1 VKSFVILVM
10 WFGTMMGMFAQEN
23 IEAVAQ
29 REAAET
35 KDVATRAL
43 ETFQQ
48 IGKQDNFK
56 SLGFESSDEMAGATL
71 GEPVAVL
78 MVELEDLRGYQAGSD
93 PNKLLKPINKVIYPV
108 SVKERVRSSIV
119 LQKGKEGWKASDFG
133 GGNFARLVATARE
146 QSAKTTNLPVNA
158 FFVVQVPALNA
169 YFLGF
174 REQGK
179 LKLSSLVDDPT
190 LKLSAGAARPAE
202 EVFGELTSFARKYN
216 GLPM

>member
-1 VKSFVILVM
+1 
-10 WFGTMMGMFAQEN
+10 
-23 IEAVAQ
+23 
-29 REAAET
+29 
-35 KDVATRAL
+35 
-43 ETFQQ
+43 
-48 IGKQDNFK
+48 
-56 SLGFESSDEMAGATL
+56 MAGATL
-71 GEPVAVL
+71 GEPVVVL
-78 MVELEDLRGYQAGSD
+78 MVELEGLRGYQPGSD
-93 PNKLLKPINKVIYPV
+93 PNKLLKPISKVIYPV
-108 SVKERVRSSIV
+108 SAKERVRSSIV

-169 YFLGF
+169 YFLAF

-179 LKLSSLVDDPT
+179 LMLSSLVDDPT

-202 EVFGELTSFARKYN
+202 EAFGGLVPFARKYN